1 MRTYIE
7 SLFGI
12 DQRYI
17 MLMVDL
23 KGMMIGTSCCC
34 CFSASSSENELGGMT
49 LEEYDVISEI
59 RNGKHS
65 SRKWSD
71 FRFGSTKY
79 CTQIR
84 YTCDKFHVEVNH
96 KQRPQQNDPTA
107 TATRRVRVQGTVSQ

>member
-49 LEEYDVISEI
+49 LENMTSYQKSETENARLENGVISDSEA
-59 RNGKHS
+59 RNIVHKYAIPAIN
-65 SRKWSD
+65 
-71 FRFGSTKY
+71 STWK
-79 CTQIR
+79 
-84 YTCDKFHVEVNH
+84 
-96 KQRPQQNDPTA
+96 
-107 TATRRVRVQGTVSQ
+107 